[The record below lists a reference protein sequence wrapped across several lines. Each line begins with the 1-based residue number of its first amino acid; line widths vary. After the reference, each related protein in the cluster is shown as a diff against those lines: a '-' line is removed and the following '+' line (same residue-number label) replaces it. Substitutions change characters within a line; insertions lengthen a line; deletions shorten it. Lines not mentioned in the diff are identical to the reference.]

1 MYAKIAINNAKRSI
15 KDYLIYFVT
24 LILCVSLFYGFTSLS
39 SSDYKLITED
49 SYNLEMLKQILKY
62 STYIVTSLLV
72 ILIGYVNKYMIKRRK
87 REFATYIL
95 LGAPQKTVAFMF
107 FIEMLVVGIISIF
120 IGIFIGTLFSQLVT
134 ALVLIT
140 AKQEIIFSFKIY
152 VDTVIITFIFFIA
165 MFCIIGVFNIKSL
178 TKIKIIDMI
187 NDEKKTEFQ
196 FKRSNIVYISIFI
209 ISILF
214 YIICGYCS
222 YKILQAMSDITIIRG
237 TKVSCALVAII
248 TFVIGTYALFYSL
261 AYIIVV
267 IKEKWTSFKYEYTN
281 LFLIGSIVSKIKTAP
296 ILMATIS
303 LTFLGAALSF
313 TLTLLMAQW
322 GEGFL
327 DYRLPFDINIS
338 NSYIH
343 ITEIKDIPKID
354 YSDLASYFS
363 NEKYGLKD
371 YCQVEK
377 YFIKDTD
384 FYKGRN
390 KENPYESKS
399 MPALAIGLSD
409 YNNLRRMLGYNEITL
424 GDNEFTT
431 QWEKIDDDI
440 YINDNINN
448 NSTIDVNGT
457 KLNISS
463 NPYYK
468 ETIGEYIYN
477 MGTGTLII
485 LPDDICKTLVLAET
499 DFFGNTKSKMSCD
512 EAVKLRKEYVPNWF
526 EENYRGVC
534 TKYGDNISSRNESI
548 YPGSIRIKVGEASE
562 ILNSTLSMRILGIY
576 LGTVLLMISLTVLAL
591 QQLSDSIEHKE
602 RFKTLKKLGIDNK
615 EINKLILKQ
624 ISLYFI
630 MPIAI
635 AVIGFLIFLYNYTKI
650 FKNEINIYIGDKA
663 FIFNVVISLGLI
675 LTIYICYFVAT
686 YYTFKRNIENKS
698 GS

>member
-165 MFCIIGVFNIKSL
+165 MFCIIGVFNIRSL

-196 FKRSNIVYISIFI
+196 FKRSNIVYIIIFI
-209 ISILF
+209 MSILF
-214 YIICGYCS
+214 YVICGYCS

-237 TKVSCALVAII
+237 TKVSYALVAII
-248 TFVIGTYALFYSL
+248 TFIIGTYALFYSL

-267 IKEKWTSFKYEYTN
+267 IKEKWTNFKYEYTN

-390 KENPYESKS
+390 KENPYESKN
-399 MPALAIGLSD
+399 MPSLAIGLSD
-409 YNNLRRMLGYNEITL
+409 YNNLRKMLEYSEITL
-424 GDNEFTT
+424 GNNEFTT
-431 QWEKIDDDI
+431 Q
-440 YINDNINN
+440 
-448 NSTIDVNGT
+448 
-457 KLNISS
+457 
-463 NPYYK
+463 
-468 ETIGEYIYN
+468 
-477 MGTGTLII
+477 
-485 LPDDICKTLVLAET
+485 
-499 DFFGNTKSKMSCD
+499 
-512 EAVKLRKEYVPNWF
+512 
-526 EENYRGVC
+526 
-534 TKYGDNISSRNESI
+534 
-548 YPGSIRIKVGEASE
+548 
-562 ILNSTLSMRILGIY
+562 
-576 LGTVLLMISLTVLAL
+576 
-591 QQLSDSIEHKE
+591 
-602 RFKTLKKLGIDNK
+602 
-615 EINKLILKQ
+615 
-624 ISLYFI
+624 
-630 MPIAI
+630 
-635 AVIGFLIFLYNYTKI
+635 
-650 FKNEINIYIGDKA
+650 
-663 FIFNVVISLGLI
+663 
-675 LTIYICYFVAT
+675 
-686 YYTFKRNIENKS
+686 
-698 GS
+698 